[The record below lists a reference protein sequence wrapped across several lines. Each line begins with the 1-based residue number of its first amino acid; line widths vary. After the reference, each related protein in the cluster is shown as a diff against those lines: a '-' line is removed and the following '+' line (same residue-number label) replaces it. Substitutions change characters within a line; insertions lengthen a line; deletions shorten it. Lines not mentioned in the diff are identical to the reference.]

1 MSWWNGYYWVLPY
14 LKFIFVSPV
23 SQTLMHIHVFAKQMY
38 KYTLWVSENWYP
50 LRKIYYKCLSE
61 RLGKEKFS
69 CDICFYWHFSAVWT
83 ARVVYRGVRCLSG
96 RGWKARGGWVAS
108 LARRNAWL
116 EFQMDL
122 SLSLSHSVVIVN
134 CWVVT
139 TLKMTNLTWSTVT
152 VARNYSS
159 WQLTLICWQSPLSL
173 AYCLYLPVLSDLKA
187 VWCLLP
193 GASPPRSWD
202 GPRNIQCRERLGV
215 PWRCRH
221 WAECPWF
228 LLVTTGHG
236 RLTSDLSLPLTPAH
250 RVDWVR

>member
-1 MSWWNGYYWVLPY
+1 MSWLVKWIRLGLGSVPWGY
-14 LKFIFVSPV
+14 LKFVFVSRV

-69 CDICFYWHFSAVWT
+69 CNICFYWHFSAVWT

-122 SLSLSHSVVIVN
+122 SLSLSHSVVIVKR
-134 CWVVT
+134 WVVP
-139 TLKMTNLTWSTVT
+139 TLKMTNLTWSTRGN
-152 VARNYSS
+152 VANNYFTG
-159 WQLTLICWQSPLSL
+159 QVTLICWQSSLSRFN
-173 AYCLYLPVLSDLKA
+173 CLYLPVLSNLKA
-187 VWCLLP
+187 M
-193 GASPPRSWD
+193 
-202 GPRNIQCRERLGV
+202 
-215 PWRCRH
+215 
-221 WAECPWF
+221 
-228 LLVTTGHG
+228 
-236 RLTSDLSLPLTPAH
+236 
-250 RVDWVR
+250 